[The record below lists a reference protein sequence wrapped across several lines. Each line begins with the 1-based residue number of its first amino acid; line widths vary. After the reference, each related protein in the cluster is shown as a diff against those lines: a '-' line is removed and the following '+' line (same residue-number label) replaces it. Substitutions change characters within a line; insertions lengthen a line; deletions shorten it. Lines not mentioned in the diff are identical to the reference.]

1 MNRLKTKSTK
11 ICFVI
16 VLSLSLLLSAIPVV
30 PAAAADETTGTTTSY
45 TYSVEITF
53 GSLSFVYDWGTWST
67 SHLRYEADNSSTN
80 PASGT
85 EQGFPGWY
93 GFDGT
98 ANKVS
103 VKYLRSETDTT
114 QYDNLSVTLEYAPL
128 TGTSA
133 VGGVEMELF
142 QSKDFSSDSQVKGTN
157 SSFTLTIQNNKAT
170 DYWISL
176 KGVPMSG
183 SNSFDSDTLTAI
195 GTLTFRLG
203 KLSPGSAS

>member
-30 PAAAADETTGTTTSY
+30 PAAADGETTATETGY

-114 QYDNLSVTLEYAPL
+114 KYDNLSVTLEYAPL

-133 VGGVEMELF
+133 VDGVEMELF
-142 QSKDFSSDSQVKGTN
+142 KSKDFSSDSQVTGTN
-157 SSFTLTIQNNKAT
+157 SSFTLTIPSSTTAT

-203 KLSPGSAS
+203 KLS

>member
-30 PAAAADETTGTTTSY
+30 PAAADGETTATETGY

-67 SHLRYEADNSSTN
+67 SHLRYEADGSSTH

-142 QSKDFSSDSQVKGTN
+142 KSKDFLSDSKLDGTN
-157 SSFTLTIQNNKAT
+157 NFALTVQNNKAT

-203 KLSPGSAS
+203 KLS

>member
-30 PAAAADETTGTTTSY
+30 PAAAVGETTGTTTSY

-67 SHLRYEADNSSTN
+67 SHLRYEADGSSTH

-93 GFDGT
+93 GFDGN
-98 ANKVS
+98 ANMVS

-114 QYDNLSVTLEYAPL
+114 KYDNLSVTLEYAPL

-133 VGGVEMELF
+133 VSGVEMELF
-142 QSKDFSSDSQVKGTN
+142 TASDFSSGSKVAGTN
-157 SSFTLTIQNNKAT
+157 NFALTVQNNKAT

-203 KLSPGSAS
+203 KLS

>member
-30 PAAAADETTGTTTSY
+30 PAAANGETTGTTTSY

-67 SHLRYEADNSSTN
+67 SHLRYEADGSSTH

-93 GFDGT
+93 GFDGN
-98 ANKVS
+98 ANMVS
-103 VKYLRSETDTT
+103 VKYTKPEGETNNT
-114 QYDNLSVTLEYAPL
+114 LSFSLLYTPYNNV
-128 TGTSA
+128 S
-133 VGGVEMELF
+133 GVEMELF
-142 QSKDFSSDSQVKGTN
+142 TASDFSSGKLDGTN
-157 SSFTLTIQNNKAT
+157 NFALTVQNNKAT

-176 KGVPMSG
+176 KGAPMSG

-203 KLSPGSAS
+203 KLS

>member
-30 PAAAADETTGTTTSY
+30 PAAADGETTATETGY

-67 SHLRYEADNSSTN
+67 SHLRYEADGSSTH

-93 GFDGT
+93 GFDGN
-98 ANKVS
+98 ANMVS

-114 QYDNLSVTLEYAPL
+114 KYDNLSVTLEYAPL

-133 VGGVEMELF
+133 VSGVKMELF
-142 QSKDFSSDSQVKGTN
+142 TASDFSSGSKVAGTN
-157 SSFTLTIQNNKAT
+157 NFALTVQNNKAT

-203 KLSPGSAS
+203 KLS

>member
-30 PAAAADETTGTTTSY
+30 PAAANGETTATETGY

-98 ANKVS
+98 ANMVS

-142 QSKDFSSDSQVKGTN
+142 KSKDFLSDSKLDGTN
-157 SSFTLTIQNNKAT
+157 NFALTVQNNKAT

-203 KLSPGSAS
+203 KLS

>member
-30 PAAAADETTGTTTSY
+30 PAAADGETTATETGY

-133 VGGVEMELF
+133 VSGVEMELF
-142 QSKDFSSDSQVKGTN
+142 TASDFSSGSKVAGTN
-157 SSFTLTIQNNKAT
+157 NFALTIPSSTTKT
-170 DYWISL
+170 YWISL

-203 KLSPGSAS
+203 KLS

>member
-30 PAAAADETTGTTTSY
+30 PAAADGETTATETGY

-67 SHLRYEADNSSTN
+67 SHLRYEADKSSTN

-142 QSKDFSSDSQVKGTN
+142 KSKDFSPDSQVTGTN
-157 SSFTLTIQNNKAT
+157 SSFTLTIPSSTTAT

-203 KLSPGSAS
+203 KLS

>member
-30 PAAAADETTGTTTSY
+30 PAAANGETTATETGY

-67 SHLRYEADNSSTN
+67 SHLRYEADGSSTH

-93 GFDGT
+93 GFDGN
-98 ANKVS
+98 ANMVS

-114 QYDNLSVTLEYAPL
+114 KYDNLSVTLEYAPL

-133 VGGVEMELF
+133 VSGVKMELF
-142 QSKDFSSDSQVKGTN
+142 TASDFSSGSKVAGTN
-157 SSFTLTIQNNKAT
+157 NFALTVQNNKAT

-203 KLSPGSAS
+203 KLS

>member
-30 PAAAADETTGTTTSY
+30 PAAADGETTATETGY

-67 SHLRYEADNSSTN
+67 SHLRYEADKSSTN

-142 QSKDFSSDSQVKGTN
+142 TASDFSSGSKLDGTN
-157 SSFTLTIQNNKAT
+157 NFALTVRNNKAT

-203 KLSPGSAS
+203 KLS

>member
-30 PAAAADETTGTTTSY
+30 PAAADGETTATETGY

-53 GSLSFVYDWGTWST
+53 GSLSFVYYWGTWST
-67 SHLRYEADNSSTN
+67 SHLRYEADKSSTN

-142 QSKDFSSDSQVKGTN
+142 KSKDFSSDSQVTGTN
-157 SSFTLTIQNNKAT
+157 SSFTLTIPSSTTAT

-203 KLSPGSAS
+203 KLS

>member
-30 PAAAADETTGTTTSY
+30 PAAADGETTATETGY

-67 SHLRYEADNSSTN
+67 SHLRYEADKSSTN

-142 QSKDFSSDSQVKGTN
+142 KSKDFLSDSQVTGTN
-157 SSFTLTIQNNKAT
+157 SSFTLTIPSSTTAT

-203 KLSPGSAS
+203 KLS

>member
-30 PAAAADETTGTTTSY
+30 PAAADGETTATETGY

-67 SHLRYEADNSSTN
+67 SHLRYEADKSSTN

-93 GFDGT
+93 GFDGN
-98 ANKVS
+98 ANMVR

-114 QYDNLSVTLEYAPL
+114 KYDNLSVTLEYAPL

-142 QSKDFSSDSQVKGTN
+142 KSKDFSSGSKLDGTN
-157 SSFTLTIQNNKAT
+157 NFALTVQNNKAT

-203 KLSPGSAS
+203 KLS

>member
-30 PAAAADETTGTTTSY
+30 PAAADGETTATETGY

-98 ANKVS
+98 ANMVS

-133 VGGVEMELF
+133 VSGVEMELF
-142 QSKDFSSDSQVKGTN
+142 TASDFSSGSKVAGTN
-157 SSFTLTIQNNKAT
+157 NFALTVQNNKAT

-203 KLSPGSAS
+203 KLS

>member
-30 PAAAADETTGTTTSY
+30 PAAADGETTATETGY

-85 EQGFPGWY
+85 EKGFPGWY

-98 ANKVS
+98 ANMVR

-114 QYDNLSVTLEYAPL
+114 KYDNLSVTLEYAPL

-133 VGGVEMELF
+133 VSGVEMELF
-142 QSKDFSSDSQVKGTN
+142 TASDFSSGSKVAGTN
-157 SSFTLTIQNNKAT
+157 NFALTVQNNKAT

-203 KLSPGSAS
+203 KLS

>member
-30 PAAAADETTGTTTSY
+30 PAAADGETTATETGY

-67 SHLRYEADNSSTN
+67 SHLRYEADKSSTN

-142 QSKDFSSDSQVKGTN
+142 KSKDFSSDSQVTGTN
-157 SSFTLTIQNNKAT
+157 NFALTVRNNKAT

-203 KLSPGSAS
+203 KLS

>member
-30 PAAAADETTGTTTSY
+30 PAAADGETTATETGY

-67 SHLRYEADNSSTN
+67 SHLRYEADKSSTN

-98 ANKVS
+98 ANMVR

-133 VGGVEMELF
+133 VSGVEMELF
-142 QSKDFSSDSQVKGTN
+142 TASDFSSGSKVAGTN
-157 SSFTLTIQNNKAT
+157 NFALTVQNNKAT

-203 KLSPGSAS
+203 KLS